1 MGAPYEDH
9 YSGNQAVQAGG
20 SPFGLEGMTV
30 TEVKGYGRQKGHT
43 EIYRG
48 AEYAVLRRVLVV
60 DDQVLIAMMLAD
72 MLREMGHE
80 VIGPAQTA
88 SKALHFAQFV
98 NLDCAILDIDLGEG
112 QTTACVATTLMERG
126 IPFAVTTGYPKSFV
140 VEPFDKGVLLSK
152 PFTLEE
158 VQDALKEMSASQSSS

>member
-1 MGAPYEDH
+1 MHEATP
-9 YSGNQAVQAGG
+9 
-20 SPFGLEGMTV
+20 
-30 TEVKGYGRQKGHT
+30 
-43 EIYRG
+43 
-48 AEYAVLRRVLVV
+48 LRRVLVV
-60 DDQVLIAMMLAD
+60 DDEVLIAMMLGD

-98 NLDCAILDIDLGEG
+98 DLDCAILDIDLGEG